1 MTYESNVFHSSSGN
15 QYTISV
21 PVLMH
26 LLMNKCVFLCSC
38 AELYYPLINI
48 DTLAKVTRKLIY
60 SLSRWRK
67 NKTGRCAEVIS
78 ATPAFVSCP
87 SLGMHN
93 IWIFYYYSFFWR
105 SGQDHLCRLETYC
118 VPMEPNNE
126 ETNFLFCW
134 SYVNHVISKSSQ
146 NILEEER
153 KGVFHF
159 KETLE
164 FHSFYCLWLSS
175 ILNENLPDLL
185 TYYTSACY
193 SLLQLCD
200 FLCNGHKEIALAS
213 FHPL

>member
-1 MTYESNVFHSSSGN
+1 MKKKQNRQMCWGDFCHSCRCFMSLIGN
-15 QYTISV
+15 AQ
-21 PVLMH
+21 H
-26 LLMNKCVFLCSC
+26 L
-38 AELYYPLINI
+38 NI
-48 DTLAKVTRKLIY
+48 LL
-60 SLSRWRK
+60 L
-67 NKTGRCAEVIS
+67 
-78 ATPAFVSCP
+78 F
-87 SLGMHN
+87 
-93 IWIFYYYSFFWR
+93 FFWR
-105 SGQDHLCRLETYC
+105 SGQDHLCPLETYC
-118 VPMEPNNE
+118 VPVEPNNE
-126 ETNFLFCW
+126 ETNFLFCR